1 MGGEGQG
8 TEWGAKM
15 VLRTQAEGGKFPSI
29 QTDTEHQISQN
40 LLVESG
46 EQKCVR

>member
-1 MGGEGQG
+1 MGGGAGDREGS
-8 TEWGAKM
+8 KM